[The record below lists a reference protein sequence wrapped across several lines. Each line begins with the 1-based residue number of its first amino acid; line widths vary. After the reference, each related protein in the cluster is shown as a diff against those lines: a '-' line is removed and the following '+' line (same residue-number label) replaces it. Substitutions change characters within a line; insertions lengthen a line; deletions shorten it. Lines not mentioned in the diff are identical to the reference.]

1 MLRNLMRSYIA
12 ATTKNFSSL
21 SFIRNPYE
29 HWTYRYMYQLSQVL
43 RRYFWRLFC
52 VSVCRYSNYLF
63 IDLRKSLL
71 HLFGQL
77 SKWCAVSQLQFHI
90 KCFMGTNLINL
101 QCTVL
106 LCSSFTLLI
115 LDSIKYKYLVAYLWN
130 MAKNEIRFSFS
141 MKAFIL

>member
-1 MLRNLMRSYIA
+1 MLRNLRRSYIA
-12 ATTKNFSSL
+12 ATTKNFSSR

-29 HWTYRYMYQLSQVL
+29 NIVILTFANIKKV
-43 RRYFWRLFC
+43 WRLFC

-101 QCTVL
+101 QCNCTVL

-130 MAKNEIRFSFS
+130 MAKNEITFSFS